1 MSKTNI
7 LINRIQQVD
16 NFLNVASVCANWQ
29 EFTQELEEWGVYS
42 AAKIDFD
49 DKELDVNRLDSFIL
63 GAQII
68 MYIVFTKPNKFTK
81 TYTEAC
87 QIAEDYY
94 NNTGEVVAVEKSE
107 LGADYQYLL
116 YTNSP

>member
-16 NFLNVASVCANWQ
+16 NFLNMASFCSNWQ

-42 AAKIDFD
+42 AVKIDFD

-63 GAQII
+63 G
-68 MYIVFTKPNKFTK
+68 V
-81 TYTEAC
+81 
-87 QIAEDYY
+87 
-94 NNTGEVVAVEKSE
+94 
-107 LGADYQYLL
+107 
-116 YTNSP
+116 